1 MASSSSSSSFT
12 QQVLSYTDLS
22 DVWQET
28 GLGAS
33 SNLLNLQQVA
43 ISSSKSSAKSSQR
56 LLKNVQA
63 RLVQSS
69 ALERLC
75 VQYKDSPASWFRCP
89 FAELVCWRSEDWAS
103 YKRNFRLQLRAM
115 AHERK
120 RTDPVPIFV
129 LVTKGPL
136 DKSMK
141 AVLDAVQG
149 ELSPRAVVHLSQGGT
164 VGMQDLLSA
173 VKSALAQ
180 SLEGRVG
187 AYRAEVQRILGKDIG
202 EEGDPEA
209 VVDLGALYVVKD
221 SLAALLESVGMYQE
235 ACNEYSELEAMIEE
249 CVAGGCG
256 EGREGGEAG
265 QAAASWGRCN
275 TTECSVSQVVGVD
288 ECRQLWHSWGGTRRA
303 VAATSGDGDMTRTR
317 TYIGG
322 Y

>member
-1 MASSSSSSSFT
+1 M
-12 QQVLSYTDLS
+12 SYTDLS

-28 GLGAS
+28 GLDAS

-43 ISSSKSSAKSSQR
+43 INSSKSSANFSQR

-120 RTDPVPIFV
+120 PTDPVPIFV

-187 AYRAEVQRILGKDIG
+187 AYRAEVQRILGKRERDIG

-249 CVAGGCG
+249 CVAGEVVGG
-256 EGREGGEAG
+256 GEGGEAG

-275 TTECSVSQVVGVD
+275 TTECSVSQVAGVD

-303 VAATSGDGDMTRTR
+303 VAATSGDGDTTTTR
-317 TYIGG
+317 TYIGR